1 MPTIRQSRNGLP
13 PVQAIAP
20 THGRFT
26 ARQARRRQSGAAIV
40 TALLVVTLA
49 SVIVSALFYR
59 ESVAVRS
66 IENRLALSQTR
77 WVERAAL
84 DWAKVI
90 LRSDINR
97 FDHATDVWGTPVVET
112 QLDETVT
119 GGAKIGDSAR
129 NAFLAGSVVDAQSK
143 FNVNTLATAS
153 GEPSQPHLAAMTK
166 LMRLLGLPESLASQA
181 LARVMRSRAT
191 KLGDT
196 SVPAADIPMIQFG
209 DLRDVLGFDEAVL
222 RALQPHVTVLP
233 DERTTVNVNTA
244 TAEVIAA
251 MIPEAQLPVIKTF
264 VAQRERQEV
273 ATLANAAARMG
284 LEATAALDSRL
295 LSVTTRYF
303 WVHGVIRYDRV
314 QSQTETLIRRDST
327 GPRGSIQVVWQ
338 HRT

>member
-1 MPTIRQSRNGLP
+1 MRLAKDRVVSGPPRDRQR
-13 PVQAIAP
+13 
-20 THGRFT
+20 
-26 ARQARRRQSGAAIV
+26 GAAIV

-90 LRSDINR
+90 LRSDPATY
-97 FDHATDVWGTPVVET
+97 DHVTDVWGTPVVET

-129 NAFLAGSVVDAQSK
+129 NAFLAGSVTDAQAK
-143 FNVNTLATAS
+143 FNVNTLVRAN
-153 GEPSQPHLAAMTK
+153 GEPSVPHMAAMTK
-166 LMRLLGLPESLASQA
+166 LMTLLGLPESLVQQA
-181 LARVMRSRAT
+181 MARILKSRT
-191 KLGDT
+191 RTLGDE
-196 SVPAADIPMIQFG
+196 SVPASDIRLIQFG
-209 DLRDVLGFDEAVL
+209 DLRDIPGFDEAVM

-233 DERTTVNVNTA
+233 DETPVNLNTA
-244 TAEVIAA
+244 TPEVIAA
-251 MIPEAQLPVIKTF
+251 MIPEVQLSAVKSF
-264 VAQRERQEV
+264 VAQRERLPLR
-273 ATLANAAARMG
+273 TLPEANTRMG
-284 LEATAALDSRL
+284 LDASNQ
-295 LSVTTRYF
+295 LSGTLVSVNTMYF

-314 QSQTETLIRRDST
+314 QSQTETLIRRASG

>member
-1 MPTIRQSRNGLP
+1 MQAAGPTFVRSR
-13 PVQAIAP
+13 VQRGAQ
-20 THGRFT
+20 HSV
-26 ARQARRRQSGAAIV
+26 QHGAAIV

-90 LRSDINR
+90 LRSDMNSW
-97 FDHATDVWGTPVVET
+97 DHVTDVWGTPVVET

-129 NAFLAGSVVDAQSK
+129 NAFLAGSVTDAQAK
-143 FNVNTLATAS
+143 FNVNTLVGAN
-153 GEPSQPHLAAMTK
+153 GEPSVPHMAAMTK
-166 LMRLLGLPESLASQA
+166 LMTLLGLPESLVQQA
-181 LARVMRSRAT
+181 LARILRSRT
-191 KLGDT
+191 RSLDDG
-196 SVPAADIPMIQFG
+196 SVPPSEIRLIQFG
-209 DLRDVLGFDEAVL
+209 DLRDIPGFDEAVMQT
-222 RALQPHVTVLP
+222 LQPHVTVLP
-233 DERTTVNVNTA
+233 DETTTVNLNTA
-244 TAEVIAA
+244 TPEVIAA
-251 MIPEAQLPVIKTF
+251 MIPDVQLSAVKSF
-264 VAQRERQEV
+264 VAQRDRLPLRTPSE
-273 ATLANAAARMG
+273 ANTRMG
-284 LEATAALDSRL
+284 LDTSSQLNQTL
-295 LSVTTRYF
+295 VSVNTMYF

-314 QSQTETLIRRDST
+314 QSQTETLIRRASG